1 MPSPR
6 SRPNGTAALAES
18 PARDV
23 DAVVAQLRS
32 DIGTGAFQ
40 PNEHLVEAS
49 IAARYETKRPVVRAA
64 LLVLEKEGLVEHER
78 NRGARVR
85 AIALREAIEIAE
97 VRMGLE
103 GLCAARAAELANDEE
118 IAALRALTREMAA
131 CVANGEVP
139 RYAALNARLHEYI
152 AEIARQ
158 CTAAE
163 ILKRLARLNVRHQFS
178 VALLPRRL
186 AISLP
191 QHEAIV
197 EAIAVHDPALAEA
210 TMRHHLASVIDAL
223 GEVSQTRGI
232 GV

>member
-1 MPSPR
+1 
-6 SRPNGTAALAES
+6 
-18 PARDV
+18 
-23 DAVVAQLRS
+23 
-32 DIGTGAFQ
+32 
-40 PNEHLVEAS
+40 
-49 IAARYETKRPVVRAA
+49 
-64 LLVLEKEGLVEHER
+64 
-78 NRGARVR
+78 
-85 AIALREAIEIAE
+85 

-158 CTAAE
+158 RTAAE

-197 EAIAVHDPALAEA
+197 EAIAVHDPARAEA
-210 TMRHHLASVIDAL
+210 TMRDHLASVIDAL
-223 GEVSQTRGI
+223 GEVSQTRGF